1 MAWYESGYT
10 DHEIGKKLNRW
21 CTTIRRFLFKY
32 YLAGSFKRKQ
42 GSGRRR
48 KTTAREDRL
57 IIREVRKNRKVT
69 AAEIKRNF
77 KLDVD
82 ERTVLRRIHS
92 IGKFKSYWS
101 VKKPFISESN
111 RKKRLQW
118 AKQYQN
124 WTIEQWKNVLW
135 SDESPFCLRFSG
147 RSRVWRL
154 HNERYDPLVTQPT
167 VKHDK
172 KVNVWVCFTSSG
184 VGRLYK
190 IPGIMDS
197 KMYKQ
202 ILIHQLIPSTNE
214 LFKDKSWVF
223 QQDNDP
229 KHTANNVKNDLKNK
243 KLVVLSWPAQSPD
256 LNPIENLW
264 SILDHGI
271 KTRAPKNEEE
281 LFQILQN
288 QWKNISG
295 ELLQSLVESMPRR
308 CKAVIKSHGFATKY

>member
-1 MAWYESGYT
+1 M
-10 DHEIGKKLNRW
+10 
-21 CTTIRRFLFKY
+21 
-32 YLAGSFKRKQ
+32 
-42 GSGRRR
+42 
-48 KTTAREDRL
+48 
-57 IIREVRKNRKVT
+57 
-69 AAEIKRNF
+69 
-77 KLDVD
+77 
-82 ERTVLRRIHS
+82 
-92 IGKFKSYWS
+92 
-101 VKKPFISESN
+101 
-111 RKKRLQW
+111 
-118 AKQYQN
+118 
-124 WTIEQWKNVLW
+124 
-135 SDESPFCLRFSG
+135 
-147 RSRVWRL
+147 
-154 HNERYDPLVTQPT
+154 
-167 VKHDK
+167 
-172 KVNVWVCFTSSG
+172 NVWGCFTSSG

-202 ILIHQLIPSTNE
+202 ILIHQLIPSANE

-229 KHTANNVKNDLKNK
+229 KHTANNVKNYLKNK

-308 CKAVIKSHGFATKY
+308 CKAMIKSRGGLFRYFNKNSQIFVIFFLFFFYLRINAPNKNFLVIFFYISCRNLVEFSCMSI